1 MPTEFECRYN
11 LFDTYT
17 AFPTGPI
24 LFTLSILFLTVVLEI
39 TAHKNFSGA
48 ADRPYATLH
57 TRATRL
63 AIACLL
69 YPLLLTCFVL
79 RIVNAQA
86 YARRT
91 SACREWVAGPFWPTI
106 WILNVFPL
114 ACATCAFLRTL
125 VDCVLSRWGRGLRN
139 VLSRERR
146 EGTVWVPVL
155 PVSGVVVGVLAV
167 FEGVKGGIGW
177 AMGREGFGEEGVG
190 LVEGVEGDWEGGEGE
205 GDGRD
210 EDGLPECE
218 EVVGAED
225 FGAGDGRGKGDELV

>member
-91 SACREWVAGPFWPTI
+91 KKG
-106 WILNVFPL
+106 
-114 ACATCAFLRTL
+114 
-125 VDCVLSRWGRGLRN
+125 
-139 VLSRERR
+139 
-146 EGTVWVPVL
+146 EGTVWVPVM
-155 PVSGVVVGVLAV
+155 PVFGVLVGLFTV

-177 AMGREGFGEEGVG
+177 AMEREGFGEEGVG
-190 LVEGVEGDWEGGEGE
+190 LVDGVEGDWEGGEGE

-210 EDGLPECE
+210 EDGLPEYE
-218 EVVGAED
+218 EVVGAKD
-225 FGAGDGRGKGDELV
+225 CGTGDGRGKGDGLV